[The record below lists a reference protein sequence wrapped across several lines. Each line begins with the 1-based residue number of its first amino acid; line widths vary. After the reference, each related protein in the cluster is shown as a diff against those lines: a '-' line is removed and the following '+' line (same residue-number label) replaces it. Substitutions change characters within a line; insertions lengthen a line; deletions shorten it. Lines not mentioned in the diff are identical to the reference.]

1 MRILIT
7 GNRSYV
13 GINLKRW
20 LSQWPDKYS
29 VDSISLKNDEWKNKD
44 FSKYDV
50 LFHTAAIVHKKE
62 KSEMK
67 DIYYRINRDLTVE
80 VAKKAKKEGVKQF
93 IFMSSMSVYGLDGKI
108 GEEVVITK
116 ATRCIPT
123 TLYGKSK
130 LEAENELKKLEDGQF
145 CITIIRAPMVYGPNC
160 PGNYTRLKKLVMKTR
175 VFPMVNN
182 KRSMI
187 FIDNLCEFIRL
198 LIDNRES
205 GLFFPQN
212 KEYVNTSE
220 LVRLITKE
228 NSKNIYFSRILTYGI
243 NLFGKRVSVLNKVFG
258 NLVYDLDLSS
268 YKDFGYYVVDFEK
281 SIELCEKK

>member
-7 GNRSYV
+7 GNKSYV
-13 GINLKRW
+13 GMNLKRW

-29 VDSISLKNDEWKNKD
+29 VDFVSLRNDEWKIKD

-50 LFHTAAIVHKKE
+50 LFHVAAIVHKKE
-62 KSEMK
+62 ELEME
-67 DIYYRINRDLTVE
+67 DIYYKINRDLTVE
-80 VAKKAKKEGVKQF
+80 VAKKAKAEGIKQF
-93 IFMSSMSVYGLDGKI
+93 IFMSSMSVYGLEGKI

-116 ATRCIPT
+116 DTRCIPT

-130 LEAENELKKLEDGQF
+130 LEAENKLKKLEDEQF
-145 CITIIRAPMVYGPNC
+145 CIAIIRAPMVYGPNC

-198 LIDNRES
+198 LIDNREH

-268 YKDFGYYVVDFEK
+268 YKDFEYNVADLEK
-281 SIELCEKK
+281 SIKICEKK